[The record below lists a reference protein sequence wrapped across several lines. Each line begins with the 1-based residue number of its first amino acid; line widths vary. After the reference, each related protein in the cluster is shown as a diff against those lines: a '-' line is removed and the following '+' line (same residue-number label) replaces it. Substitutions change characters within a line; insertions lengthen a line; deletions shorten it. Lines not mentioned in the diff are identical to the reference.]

1 MEVPFVTAEGC
12 LDGNCLA
19 KGLSQKCDSPFCIYE
34 KREIR
39 KDRKN
44 PELLFTHNYVR
55 QGFYSPVAI
64 RKLAVTEFY
73 PVFWSCGTPQAR
85 APSSNS
91 PRYPLHEEFTD
102 KTFNSQ

>member
-64 RKLAVTEFY
+64 RKLAVTKFY
-73 PVFWSCGTPQAR
+73 PVLMKLRKKSQIKLLTASNAQAKV
-85 APSSNS
+85 
-91 PRYPLHEEFTD
+91 L
-102 KTFNSQ
+102 